1 MKKAIC
7 LLLAAALLTGL
18 LSACSGKKLT
28 MNWVKDL
35 FKSITSGDDAESTPA
50 NTDDKTPNRETPVA
64 LATESSNE
72 LTEYGLAYQ
81 AEYGLDPYDCLSLN
95 NRVIL
100 SFLYESLFVVN
111 SRYAAEPVLATGY
124 DVSGDGLSTT
134 VYLRRGVLF
143 HDGREMTAKDVI
155 YSISQARGSDYYGSR
170 FYAVTDVTAQD
181 DYTLVLT
188 TSVAY
193 ECLPLLLDIPIV
205 RDTSADAKPEPPEA
219 EAPED
224 ETSTEESKEGTSEE
238 PEAESTE
245 EPPEESTEEEAPSAP
260 AEPAQPVGT
269 GPYRYAS
276 ATRLERFDGWWQEG
290 APLADFPYISLY
302 TAETSA
308 EIRDHFEYEDINLVQ
323 TDPNSSAYVNF
334 HNDYELWTAPT
345 TVMQYIGYNLNSNVF
360 SNYGLRS
367 AITYAIDRETLVT
380 EQAGGFAT
388 ASSLPCPPQAPFY
401 DARQANSY
409 SYSPSRFHEQ
419 LESASVK
426 DMDGDGV
433 LDLYVTSLGYAVPVS
448 GTMLVCS
455 SSYQRVQ
462 TASAIVS
469 ALNALGFDL
478 TLKSVDTSEF
488 RQLLALG
495 SFDLYYGEVRLS
507 ANFDLSSFFRFGG
520 SLAYG
525 ALADN
530 YMENLCHLA
539 LANNGNNYNL
549 YERLCGRGYITPV
562 LFKNYA
568 IYTTRGSVADPSG
581 YLDWFLPQHP
591 TTEQE

>member
-1 MKKAIC
+1 M
-7 LLLAAALLTGL
+7 
-18 LSACSGKKLT
+18 
-28 MNWVKDL
+28 
-35 FKSITSGDDAESTPA
+35 
-50 NTDDKTPNRETPVA
+50 
-64 LATESSNE
+64 
-72 LTEYGLAYQ
+72 
-81 AEYGLDPYDCLSLN
+81 
-95 NRVIL
+95 
-100 SFLYESLFVVN
+100 
-111 SRYAAEPVLATGY
+111 
-124 DVSGDGLSTT
+124 
-134 VYLRRGVLF
+134 
-143 HDGREMTAKDVI
+143 
-155 YSISQARGSDYYGSR
+155 
-170 FYAVTDVTAQD
+170 
-181 DYTLVLT
+181 
-188 TSVAY
+188 
-193 ECLPLLLDIPIV
+193 
-205 RDTSADAKPEPPEA
+205 
-219 EAPED
+219 
-224 ETSTEESKEGTSEE
+224 
-238 PEAESTE
+238 
-245 EPPEESTEEEAPSAP
+245 
-260 AEPAQPVGT
+260 
-269 GPYRYAS
+269 
-276 ATRLERFDGWWQEG
+276 
-290 APLADFPYISLY
+290 
-302 TAETSA
+302 
-308 EIRDHFEYEDINLVQ
+308 Q

-507 ANFDLSSFFRFGG
+507 ANFDLSLFFRFGG

-581 YLDWFLPQHP
+581 YLDWFLPQRP

>member
-1 MKKAIC
+1 MKKTIC

-18 LSACSGKKLT
+18 LSGCSNGKLD
-28 MNWVKDL
+28 MSWVTER
-35 FKSITSGDDAESTPA
+35 FKSITSGDAAQDTPTDIPAEE
-50 NTDDKTPNRETPVA
+50 PNRETPAA
-64 LATESSNE
+64 LAAETSNE
-72 LTEYGLAYQ
+72 LTGYGLAYQ

-111 SRYAAEPVLATGY
+111 SQYEAEPVLATGY
-124 DVSGDGLSTT
+124 DVSGDGLTTT
-134 VYLRRGVLF
+134 VYLRKGVTF
-143 HDGREMTAKDVI
+143 HDGKPLTAQDAV

-170 FYAVTDVTAQD
+170 FYAVTGVTAEG

-193 ECLPLLLDIPIV
+193 ECLPLLLDIPITRDTTADAV
-205 RDTSADAKPEPPEA
+205 PETPEDPAPEGGTPDENTSQPAEDTSAAQSPEEDT
-219 EAPED
+219 APVP
-224 ETSTEESKEGTSEE
+224 EE
-238 PEAESTE
+238 PSL
-245 EPPEESTEEEAPSAP
+245 
-260 AEPAQPVGT
+260 PVGT
-269 GPYRYAS
+269 GPYLYAS
-276 ATRLERFDGWWQEG
+276 SVRLERFDGWWQDS

-302 TAETSA
+302 AAETSA
-308 EIRDHFEYEDINLVQ
+308 DIRDHFEYEDINLVQ

-367 AITYAIDRETLVT
+367 AITYAIDRETIVA
-380 EQAGGFAT
+380 ERAGGFAT
-388 ASSLPCPPQAPFY
+388 PSSLPCPPQAPFY

-409 SYSPSRFHEQ
+409 SYSPARFLQQ
-419 LESASVK
+419 LESASVE

-462 TASAIVS
+462 TASAIVD

-478 TLKSVDTSEF
+478 TLKSVDVSEF

-507 ANFDLSSFFRFGG
+507 ANFDLSQFFRIGG

-525 ALADN
+525 ALADS
-530 YMENLCHLA
+530 YMDNLCNLA

-568 IYTTRGSVADPSG
+568 IYTTRGSVGDPSG
-581 YLDWFLPQHP
+581 YLDWFLPQR
-591 TTEQE
+591 TVSEEN

>member
-205 RDTSADAKPEPPEA
+205 RDTSADAKPEPPEV

-581 YLDWFLPQHP
+581 YLDWFLPQRP

>member
-7 LLLAAALLTGL
+7 LLLAAALLTAL
-18 LSACSGKKLT
+18 LSGCSNGKLDMSWLT
-28 MNWVKDL
+28 ER
-35 FKSITSGDDAESTPA
+35 FRRITSGDETPQEPSGSDSAAEEPT
-50 NTDDKTPNRETPVA
+50 RETPVA
-64 LATESSNE
+64 LATETSNE
-72 LTEYGLAYQ
+72 LTGYGLAYQ
-81 AEYGLDPYDCLSLN
+81 AEYGLDPYNCLSLN

-111 SRYAAEPVLATGY
+111 TQYEAVPVLATGY
-124 DVSGDGLSTT
+124 DVSGDGLTTT
-134 VYLRRGVLF
+134 VYLQKGVLF
-143 HDGREMTAKDVI
+143 HDGNELTARDVV
-155 YSISQARGSDYYGSR
+155 YSISEARGSDYYGSR
-170 FYAVTDVTAQD
+170 FYAVTGVTAQD
-181 DYTLVLT
+181 DYTVVLT

-193 ECLPLLLDIPIV
+193 ECLPLLLDIPIT
-205 RDTSADAKPEPPEA
+205 RDTSADAAP
-219 EAPED
+219 EAPE
-224 ETSTEESKEGTSEE
+224 ESAPDGSEPTQDTAQPSE
-238 PEAESTE
+238 DAPEAQT
-245 EPPEESTEEEAPSAP
+245 PEEEAPVP
-260 AEPAQPVGT
+260 EEPALPIGT
-269 GPYRYAS
+269 GPYLYAS
-276 ATRLERFDGWWQEG
+276 SARLERFDRWWQDG
-290 APLADFPYISLY
+290 APLADFPSISLY
-302 TAETSA
+302 PAETSA
-308 EIRDHFEYEDINLVQ
+308 DIRDHFEYEDINLVQ

-367 AITYAIDRETLVT
+367 AITYAIDRETIVT
-380 EQAGGFAT
+380 ERAGGFAT

-409 SYSPSRFHEQ
+409 SYSPTRFLEQ
-419 LESASVK
+419 LESASVE

-462 TASAIVS
+462 TASAIVD

-478 TLKSVDTSEF
+478 TLKSVDVSEF

-507 ANFDLSSFFRFGG
+507 ANFDLSPFFRVGG

-525 ALADN
+525 ALADS
-530 YMENLCHLA
+530 YMYNLCNLA

-568 IYTTRGSVADPSG
+568 VYTTRGSVGDPSG
-581 YLDWFLPQHP
+581 YLDWFLPQQAAQ
-591 TTEQE
+591 TD